1 MKSQF
6 LGSDGITQPISA
18 KMYVQGKSLD
28 YNMELNERKGRATVE
43 ENSRRESLK
52 QQKISERN
60 YANQH
65 EIFDFLNNTI
75 CNIKP
80 STSATATITKPEN
93 VKSQSKTQLN
103 ISNFKLEEDIKK
115 IESNLK
121 NLKQSQGRLSKD
133 SIPFTNLQ
141 RQIFDRERSLEHLQ
155 KTLHEVNK
163 EQTTRREKNKLTVF

>member
-1 MKSQF
+1 
-6 LGSDGITQPISA
+6 
-18 KMYVQGKSLD
+18 MYVQGKSLD

-65 EIFDFLNNTI
+65 EIFDFLNNSI

-115 IESNLK
+115 IENNLK

-133 SIPFTNLQ
+133 SVPFTNLQ
-141 RQIFDRERSLEHLQ
+141 RQIVDRERSLEHLQ

>member
-1 MKSQF
+1 
-6 LGSDGITQPISA
+6 
-18 KMYVQGKSLD
+18 MYIQGKSLD
-28 YNMELNERKGRATVE
+28 YNMELNERKGQATVE

-65 EIFDFLNNTI
+65 VIFDFLNNTI

-80 STSATATITKPEN
+80 STSATATITKPES

-121 NLKQSQGRLSKD
+121 NLKQSQSRLSKD
-133 SIPFTNLQ
+133 SVPFTNLQ
-141 RQIFDRERSLEHLQ
+141 RQIVDRERSLEHLQ
-155 KTLHEVNK
+155 KTLQEVNK
-163 EQTTRREKNKLTVF
+163 ELTTRREKNKLTVF